1 MNAVKKSIG
10 TTDLAYQYSKGS
22 SAAQWFVFSGSVFEH
37 RTKASVSGFF
47 ERGYFWRVKAEG
59 SFALL

>member
-22 SAAQWFVFSGSVFEH
+22 STAQWFVFSGSVFEH
-37 RTKASVSGFF
+37 RTKASVSGFV
-47 ERGYFWRVKAEG
+47 ERGYFWRVKA
-59 SFALL
+59 